1 MPIPGAQ
8 DETNPLHLDSMIWE
22 WQMGFKQKKMWS
34 GWITGQPK
42 QLFNLCFYSLDL
54 PEILPKGKT
63 EVFFFFFTSPSP
75 LPPNHLQGPPA
86 WSRTSFTMLSWHIH
100 ISWQTLHWFSCLPQ
114 SSDVSEVFL
123 KVGCHLPWVLLWA
136 CPISPRF
143 ITLETLLA
151 VSIFVNTVWYS
162 VCVCVCSSSKE
173 DLLKSSDFLPMC
185 CVKY

>member
-1 MPIPGAQ
+1 MWCSNWPFLNHMPIPGAQ

-63 EVFFFFFTSPSP
+63 EVFFF
-75 LPPNHLQGPPA
+75 LPPALCVQTTCRALLLGRGPHLPCSPG
-86 WSRTSFTMLSWHIH
+86 TSTSLDKHFIG
-100 ISWQTLHWFSCLPQ
+100 FDACLRALLYLKC
-114 SSDVSEVFL
+114 FL

-162 VCVCVCSSSKE
+162 VCVCVFKQ
-173 DLLKSSDFLPMC
+173 
-185 CVKY
+185 

>member
-34 GWITGQPK
+34 GWITCQK
-42 QLFNLCFYSLDL
+42 FCQKERL
-54 PEILPKGKT
+54 K
-63 EVFFFFFTSPSP
+63 FFFFFSSPSP

-100 ISWQTLHWFSCLPQ
+100 ISWQTLHWFWCLPQ

-173 DLLKSSDFLPMC
+173 DLLKSSDFCQCAVSSTRKSLQ
-185 CVKY
+185 